1 MHRGAMYLDIIAQ
14 FSDYCCF
21 TYALSSAKSFRRWP
35 IAVLSLTTPC
45 R

>member
-1 MHRGAMYLDIIAQ
+1 MYLDIIAQ

-21 TYALSSAKSFRRWP
+21 TYALSSAKSVRC
-35 IAVLSLTTPC
+35 ALAALSLPTSY